1 MRFIENLTDL
11 PIKLH
16 FYLSVWNSDSQS
28 VAVEVT
34 HLRKSLDYTSVFRGC
49 GDIDR
54 RWHALP
60 ARPSHVLH
68 ACCRIVNLLCIARGA
83 RAQRLVLCLIFLSP
97 GTYQSIRAVIKSLGG
112 PLKITKRAASFLT
125 LGIVLPPVAP
135 LTVKAPQSSALELL
149 NRLHV
154 RFGRRLKVPRQ
165 RQRLV

>member
-54 RWHALP
+54 RWHA
-60 ARPSHVLH
+60 
-68 ACCRIVNLLCIARGA
+68 
-83 RAQRLVLCLIFLSP
+83 
-97 GTYQSIRAVIKSLGG
+97 
-112 PLKITKRAASFLT
+112 
-125 LGIVLPPVAP
+125 
-135 LTVKAPQSSALELL
+135 
-149 NRLHV
+149 
-154 RFGRRLKVPRQ
+154 
-165 RQRLV
+165 

>member
-16 FYLSVWNSDSQS
+16 FYLSVWNSDPQS

-34 HLRKSLDYTSVFRGC
+34 HLRK
-49 GDIDR
+49 R

-60 ARPSHVLH
+60 ARSSHVLH

-135 LTVKAPQSSALELL
+135 LTVYAPQSSALELL

-154 RFGRRLKVPRQ
+154 RFGRRVKVPRQ

>member
-34 HLRKSLDYTSVFRGC
+34 HLRK
-49 GDIDR
+49 R

-135 LTVKAPQSSALELL
+135 LTVYAPQSSALELL

-154 RFGRRLKVPRQ
+154 RFGRRVKVPRQ